1 MITREGQYG
10 SSLNGNN
17 MSSVNPINYEVDSTG
32 LITSY
37 QFDPE
42 EGQTIVRMVGNVY
55 EFSQA
60 DLKSMG
66 IELDD
71 RF

>member
-17 MSSVNPINYEVDSTG
+17 MSSKVNYQVDSTG
-32 LITSY
+32 MITSY

-55 EFSQA
+55 EFTQGE
-60 DLKSMG
+60 LKSMG

>member
-17 MSSVNPINYEVDSTG
+17 MSSKVNYQVDSTG

-55 EFSQA
+55 EFTQA
-60 DLKSMG
+60 ELKSMG

>member
-17 MSSVNPINYEVDSTG
+17 MRSKVNYQVDSTG

-42 EGQTIVRMVGNVY
+42 EGQTIVRIEGFVY
-55 EFSQA
+55 DFDQRQ
-60 DLKSMG
+60 LKSMG

>member
-1 MITREGQYG
+1 MGRGNTV
-10 SSLNGNN
+10 SPLNSNN
-17 MSSVNPINYEVDSTG
+17 MSSVNPINYQVDSTG

-42 EGQTIVRMVGNVY
+42 EGQTIVRIVGNVY
-55 EFSQA
+55 EFTQKE
-60 DLKSMG
+60 LKSMG

>member
-17 MSSVNPINYEVDSTG
+17 MSSKVNYQVDSTG

-55 EFSQA
+55 EFTQGE
-60 DLKSMG
+60 LKSMG